1 MNIKAVV
8 FDFDGTIRDTS
19 IDYLKESTL
28 KAIQKLRK
36 KYKVYLATGRYMQ
49 ILSFPGLNLEDFDGI
64 ICNNGACG
72 YTPKKELL
80 FQYTLAD
87 DQVKTI
93 IEYCKKF
100 DISLTVQTVK
110 EVFSTPYINKYHQ
123 EAYDYFKDT
132 PEDVKQYTDE
142 DVLLMNAY
150 YKQGF
155 DWSELAEL
163 ADIRVI
169 EGPTTHV
176 DLMLK
181 GMDKYVG
188 IKKMMELDGLDG
200 EYIAFGDQENDYL
213 MLKHAA
219 IGIAVLDQYG
229 SKRLLEVADY
239 TCPGSGHDGIATIL
253 QQLELID

>member
-28 KAIQKLRK
+28 RAIQELRK

-49 ILSFPGLNLEDFDGI
+49 ILNYPGLNLSDFDGI

-72 YTPKKELL
+72 YTPDKKLL
-80 FQYTLAD
+80 FQYTLKD
-87 DQVKTI
+87 EQVKTI
-93 IEYCKKF
+93 IDYCERNG
-100 DISLTVQTVK
+100 ISLTVQTVD
-110 EVFSTPYINKYHQ
+110 EVFSTPFVNEYHK
-123 EAYDYFKDT
+123 EAYDYFEDT
-132 PEDVKQYTDE
+132 PEQVKQYTDE

-155 DWSELAEL
+155 DWSELAQL

-181 GMDKYVG
+181 DMDKYIG
-188 IKKMMELDGLDG
+188 IQKMMEIDGIQGD
-200 EYIAFGDQENDYL
+200 YIAFGDQENDYI
-213 MLKHAA
+213 MLKNAA
-219 IGIAVLDQYG
+219 LAIAVLDQHG

-239 TCPGSGHDGIATIL
+239 TCPGSAEDGIELIL
-253 QQLELID
+253 KQLELID